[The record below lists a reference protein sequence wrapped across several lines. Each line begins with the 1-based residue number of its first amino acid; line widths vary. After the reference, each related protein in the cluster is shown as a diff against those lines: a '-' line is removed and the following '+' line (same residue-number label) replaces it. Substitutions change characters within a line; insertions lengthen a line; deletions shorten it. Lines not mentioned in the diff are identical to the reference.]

1 MHMHNIRTF
10 IAGYIPYFFMKGKLM
25 EDIQDVV
32 KTPVQK
38 ERFTIRRIIPIIHHN
53 VPPILL
59 EMDLTHKL
67 FYSIY

>member
-1 MHMHNIRTF
+1 
-10 IAGYIPYFFMKGKLM
+10 M
-25 EDIQDVV
+25 EDLQDVV

-38 ERFTIRRIIPIIHHN
+38 ECFTIRRIIPIIHDN

-67 FYSIY
+67 FYSIYL